1 MRSAHSL
8 GYLSA
13 VFILA
18 IVFLATLPRA
28 RADDDSACDFD
39 PNIAITVTPVF
50 DEPAIDN
57 SKSLAE
63 IQELSRSSTH
73 VVPHYDNVT
82 LGITH
87 YEPVIEFR
95 APILERTM
103 PDGSFCAHVEH
114 IDALVGYRNITIY
127 IARELTADSCSAQH
141 VMTHEQRHVAVNRA
155 LLKEYTPLI
164 EERLYSYFRL
174 YGRIIGPDAGF
185 AQTMVR
191 EKASAILNEMTQK
204 MLGENQRRQRLVD
217 SPEEYARNN
226 VACNGRINDFVR
238 RFSVS
243 QR

>member
-73 VVPHYDNVT
+73 VVPHYDNVP
-82 LGITH
+82 LGI
-87 YEPVIEFR
+87 
-95 APILERTM
+95 TM

-127 IARELTADSCSAQH
+127 IARELTADSCSARH